1 MYMHMCISVSLSLC
15 VCTHLPMLIT
25 ARAFYPAGNRMD
37 IEVGKHTDRE
47 RYMHT
52 EPTLKVILHA
62 KRFYGSSIA
71 SEVDNYEW
79 YLDRKVAATA

>member
-1 MYMHMCISVSLSLC
+1 
-15 VCTHLPMLIT
+15 
-25 ARAFYPAGNRMD
+25 
-37 IEVGKHTDRE
+37 
-47 RYMHT
+47 MHT